1 MLVAV
6 GEHPKSEV
14 DADDASS
21 ASPLA
26 ATVVTSGPA
35 GVAEAVTMQER
46 PSTGGRLTAPGQRS
60 QPREAAAIAAL
71 SLSPE
76 ETMRQAE
83 MDQLRKAG
91 LLFLPVL
98 IAAIAAVFFFVD
110 GHPVV
115 EPIYL
120 GALGSWFLAYQLLM
134 HLTRPEN
141 REGYTEDQLILPW
154 TLVAFIVAINQVYW
168 GAFSA
173 GIIVSSVSLTVISP
187 GFSLKTAVVYY
198 VIVAAAQLFASIA
211 IMLGYPDVGVVP
223 ADHLPLRTLMLLTG
237 LLQGLLLLAFL
248 FGRARRKATLA
259 RIAELQ
265 DAVRIISQR
274 DAVLAEAREDF
285 ERALGL
291 QGEGAFTNQILG
303 SYRLGVVIG
312 RGAMGEVYEA
322 SHQTTGQI
330 AAVKVLRRSA
340 LADPDL
346 AQRFLRE
353 VQLASMIKDPHVVQV
368 FEVGA
373 RDAPI
378 PYIAMEKLSGETLAE
393 YLRRDVRLSVHKAVE
408 LVQQLAE
415 GVGAAHAQGIVHRDL
430 KPQNVFLARGAGG
443 PRWKVLD
450 FGVSKLLGEGGELTA
465 DRVVGTPQYMAPE
478 QAQGETVDARAD
490 VYGVTAL
497 LYRALTGHP
506 PFPRGDLHA
515 VLHNVVYLTPVQPS
529 HLAKVPKDV
538 EDVLMIG
545 MAKEPAERFQTVAEL
560 AQAFARAA
568 RGELGD
574 ALQARAARLASE
586 QPWTQA
592 ADPV

>member
-1 MLVAV
+1 V
-6 GEHPKSEV
+6 GENSQSEL
-14 DADDASS
+14 DAKNASD

-26 ATVVTSGPA
+26 ETVVTGERAA
-35 GVAEAVTMQER
+35 GVSEALTFRER
-46 PSTGGRLTAPGQRS
+46 SAPGSNLSAPGPHS
-60 QPREAAAIAAL
+60 QTKEQDAAAVLAL
-71 SLSPE
+71 SPQ

-98 IAAIAAVFFFVD
+98 IATIPAVFFFVD
-110 GHPVV
+110 GHRIV

-120 GALGSWFLAYQLLM
+120 VALGSWFFAYQLLM
-134 HLTRPEN
+134 HLTKPEN
-141 REGYTEDQLILPW
+141 REKYTESQLFLPW
-154 TLVAFIVAINQVYW
+154 TLVALIVAVNQVYW
-168 GAFSA
+168 GPFSA

-187 GFSLKTAVVYY
+187 GFSLLTAVVYY
-198 VIVAAAQLFASIA
+198 VIVASSQLFAAIA
-211 IMLGYPDVGVVP
+211 IMLGYPDLGVLP
-223 ADHLPLRTLMLLTG
+223 ADHLPLRTLILLTG
-237 LLQGLLLLAFL
+237 LLQGMLLLAFL
-248 FGRARRKATLA
+248 FGRARRKATLT

-265 DAVRIISQR
+265 DAVRVISQR
-274 DAVLAEAREDF
+274 EAVLAEAREDF

-291 QGEGAFTNQILG
+291 QGEGAFTNQTLG

-322 SHQTTGQI
+322 SHQKTGQL

-378 PYIAMEKLSGETLAE
+378 PYIAMEKLGGETLAE
-393 YLRRDVRLSVHKAVE
+393 YLRRDVRLGVHKAVE
-408 LVQQLAE
+408 LVQQIAA
-415 GVGAAHAQGIVHRDL
+415 GVGAAHRQGIVHRDL
-430 KPQNVFLARGAGG
+430 KPQNIFLARGPGAA
-443 PRWKVLD
+443 RWKILD

-478 QAQGETVDARAD
+478 QAVGDPVDARAD
-490 VYGVTAL
+490 VYGMAAVV
-497 LYRALTGHP
+497 YRSLTGHP
-506 PFPRGDLHA
+506 PFPRGDLHS

-529 HLAKVPKDV
+529 HWTKISKGV
-538 EDVLMIG
+538 EDVLLIG
-545 MAKEPAERFQTVAEL
+545 MAKNPDDRFQSADEL
-560 AQAFARAA
+560 ARAFANAVQGR
-568 RGELGD
+568 LSD
-574 ALQARAARLASE
+574 ALEARAARLAAE
-586 QPWTQA
+586 HPWTLA